1 MVLASLLS
9 EIGRMRSCSIL
20 LKGLICIWIHPTDP
34 WHEAIFQYFVN
45 VDLFVDF
52 GALKNK
58 NQRDFPS
65 KGAAAQTITGAG
77 FWVLLAFLRPE
88 GIS

>member
-1 MVLASLLS
+1 
-9 EIGRMRSCSIL
+9 MRSFSIL
-20 LKGLICIWIHPTDP
+20 LKGLICIWIHLTDP

-52 GALKNK
+52 NALGKK
-58 NQRDFPS
+58 VKGDFLS
-65 KGAAAQTITGAG
+65 KDIAAQIITEAG
-77 FWVLLAFLRPE
+77 FWAFLTFFRPE